1 MNSNKTVLSLVMF
14 SPHVLILSRLI
25 ILLYSYNIQFLE
37 KKSFCIRWMDM
48 LKHFSSFSFFQFVH
62 IYFHHLKKKKKEILI
77 ISIHFLYL
85 TPSVINVFYQNQTD
99 LTIFYI
105 LLLSI
110 YQQKPTQSIL
120 PNDCYRLFTR
130 LLLINQRNQYY

>member
-1 MNSNKTVLSLVMF
+1 
-14 SPHVLILSRLI
+14 
-25 ILLYSYNIQFLE
+25 
-37 KKSFCIRWMDM
+37 M

-120 PNDCYRLFTR
+120 PNDCYRLFIR
-130 LLLINQRNQYY
+130 LPLINKRNQYYQTIAIDYLHDSPSSTNVINIIRRLLSRRGDYF

>member
-1 MNSNKTVLSLVMF
+1 
-14 SPHVLILSRLI
+14 
-25 ILLYSYNIQFLE
+25 
-37 KKSFCIRWMDM
+37 M

-85 TPSVINVFYQNQTD
+85 TPSVIKVFYQNQTD
-99 LTIFYI
+99 LIIFYI

-120 PNDCYRLFTR
+120 PNDCYRLFIR
-130 LLLINQRNQYY
+130 LPLINKRNQYYQTIAIDYLHDSPSSTNVINIIKRFLSIIYTTPPHQQT

>member
-1 MNSNKTVLSLVMF
+1 
-14 SPHVLILSRLI
+14 
-25 ILLYSYNIQFLE
+25 
-37 KKSFCIRWMDM
+37 MDM

-62 IYFHHLKKKKKEILI
+62 IYFHHLKKKKKKILI

-85 TPSVINVFYQNQTD
+85 TPSVINVFYQNETD

-120 PNDCYRLFTR
+120 PNDCYRLFIR
-130 LLLINQRNQYY
+130 LPLINKRNQYYQTIAIDYSYDSPSSTNVINITKRLLSIIYTTPPHQPT

>member
-1 MNSNKTVLSLVMF
+1 
-14 SPHVLILSRLI
+14 
-25 ILLYSYNIQFLE
+25 
-37 KKSFCIRWMDM
+37 M

-120 PNDCYRLFTR
+120 PNDCYRLFIR
-130 LLLINQRNQYY
+130 LPLINQRNQYYQTIAIDYLHDSPSSTNVINIIKRFLSIIYTTPPHQQT

>member
-1 MNSNKTVLSLVMF
+1 MDGHVKTFFFVFIF
-14 SPHVLILSRLI
+14 SICSHL
-25 ILLYSYNIQFLE
+25 
-37 KKSFCIRWMDM
+37 
-48 LKHFSSFSFFQFVH
+48 FSSSQ
-62 IYFHHLKKKKKEILI
+62 KKKKKILI

-120 PNDCYRLFTR
+120 PNDCYRLFIR
-130 LLLINQRNQYY
+130 LPLINKRNQYYQTIAIDYLHDSPSSTNVINIIKRFLSIIYTTPPHQQT